1 MLHRFLSTIIFVFAC
16 MAAVAQ
22 GTCVINGTID
32 KECLCDGKKIK
43 SVTLTRTD
51 ERGHETVVATA
62 KVKKNRYSFKY
73 ELAKGEPVLMYTIKG
88 FGEGKDVE
96 IFVEPGEAVVN
107 TYKTGS
113 SIVTGTPTNELY
125 LEYIANCNDESMLD
139 WCVEKLVVERGSE
152 WLESAEGKDALNKI
166 AREKIKI
173 KAYLL
178 RLLIDN
184 NASPMTPLMI
194 ERWLPLLT
202 PTYADQ
208 MLNTIS
214 TTLHTHPYYLSLR
227 NKVLAGNMGVG
238 NEVPNI
244 ELPLLGGDVK
254 QLADYRGKYVVLNFW
269 TNDCVKSEEMFAELQ
284 SLYDI
289 IKENKEQFVIV
300 SYALMNDT
308 EAWRSA
314 IGNSNADSEV
324 WVHACDGSGMAS
336 PAAKLFGVEKAPKII
351 VVEPEGLAVTLD
363 MDIDELIMRVEQILS
378 GDLYYLDQEK

>member
-1 MLHRFLSTIIFVFAC
+1 

-113 SIVTGTPTNELY
+113 SIVTGTPTNDLY
-125 LEYIANCNDESMLD
+125 LEYIANCNDDSILLFAK
-139 WCVEKLVVERGSE
+139 EKLVQQHGSG
-152 WLESAEGKDALNKI
+152 WLETAEGKDALNKI

-244 ELPLLGGDVK
+244 ELPLLGGNVK

-308 EAWRSA
+308 EAWRGA
-314 IGNSNADSEV
+314 IGNSNADSDV

>member
-1 MLHRFLSTIIFVFAC
+1 
-16 MAAVAQ
+16 
-22 GTCVINGTID
+22 
-32 KECLCDGKKIK
+32 
-43 SVTLTRTD
+43 
-51 ERGHETVVATA
+51 
-62 KVKKNRYSFKY
+62 
-73 ELAKGEPVLMYTIKG
+73 
-88 FGEGKDVE
+88 
-96 IFVEPGEAVVN
+96 
-107 TYKTGS
+107 
-113 SIVTGTPTNELY
+113 
-125 LEYIANCNDESMLD
+125 
-139 WCVEKLVVERGSE
+139 
-152 WLESAEGKDALNKI
+152 
-166 AREKIKI
+166 
-173 KAYLL
+173 
-178 RLLIDN
+178 
-184 NASPMTPLMI
+184 
-194 ERWLPLLT
+194 
-202 PTYADQ
+202 

-308 EAWRSA
+308 EAWRNA
-314 IGNSNADSEV
+314 IGNSNTDSDV